1 MKAEV
6 RKQLETNE
14 LREQFNRLL
23 HAGKKPPSVLWLFLV
38 LGVAVALGY
47 WWLSSRTA
55 NRNAEAWERYWKQ
68 RALMDAVGAEL
79 KGTPAEVAIQ
89 LDAAD
94 AKFEE
99 GYERLFKSPD
109 LAVEELRAASTAYE
123 ELSKQTA
130 GRPDLQLR
138 AYSGAGKASEACG
151 DLPRAI
157 QFYQAAKKLGEQTGW
172 VHHPLVLD
180 AAARLER
187 LEGNAS
193 LGKEFYQRWP
203 ARLPKSQPAGGPP
216 PVPTPPAAVTMPT
229 LPTTPAPTT
238 PAPTS
243 PTEPT
248 LPDALKPM
256 ATGSLLSTQPAATI
270 PAAGAPPAP
279 SASAPSLPAA
289 PEPPKPTTTT
299 PK

>member
-6 RKQLETNE
+6 RKQLETND
-14 LREQFNRLL
+14 LKDQFNRLL

-38 LGVAVALGY
+38 LGVAVAIGF
-47 WWLSSRTA
+47 WWLSGRTA

-68 RALMDAVGAEL
+68 RALMDAVGADL

-94 AKFEE
+94 NKFEE

-109 LAVEELRAASTAYE
+109 LAVEELKAASTAYE
-123 ELSKQTA
+123 ELSKQTS

-138 AYSGAGKASEACG
+138 AYSGAGKAAEAIG

-157 QFYQAAKKLGEQTGW
+157 QFYQAAKKLGEQAGW
-172 VHHPLVLD
+172 SQHPLVLD
-180 AAARLER
+180 AAARLAR
-187 LEGNAS
+187 LEGSAS
-193 LGKEFYQRWP
+193 LGKEFYQNWP
-203 ARLPKSQPAGGPP
+203 ARLPKSQPIGAPP
-216 PVPTPPAAVTMPT
+216 PVPTPPAAMTLPT
-229 LPTTPAPTT
+229 FPTTPAPTT
-238 PAPTS
+238 PAL
-243 PTEPT
+243 PT
-248 LPDALKPM
+248 LPEALKPV
-256 ATGSLLSTQPAATI
+256 ATGSLLPTQPAATA

-279 SASAPSLPAA
+279 PAGAPSTPTPSAPT
-289 PEPPKPTTTT
+289 KPTATA